1 MLIVLVFFIA
11 SLSTCD
17 AVYITCV
24 LNGSK
29 AYQFVRVFDVV
40 KEKLEIV
47 KIVSRTLVEGDV
59 IVGDIVRMKAEC
71 NGHSIFIEDFKG
83 PSFWFLVF
91 TEPRVTLAT
100 LLRREDMAPLPSR
113 HVREI
118 LLQVIKAASGAFS
131 CLRLVSSALW
141 LLDLHGMGI
150 AHLDICP
157 ANVEVV
163 DAATVVESF
172 YRPQGWFERR
182 KILKCSRI
190 YLRFYGEAGMS
201 RGGLVGTDQYRAPEI
216 VY

>member
-1 MLIVLVFFIA
+1 MLI
-11 SLSTCD
+11 D
-17 AVYITCV
+17 PVYITCV

-40 KEKLEIV
+40 KERLEII
-47 KIVSRTLVEGDV
+47 KIVSRTLVEADV
-59 IVGDIVRMKAEC
+59 IVGDIVRMKAESEE
-71 NGHSIFIEDFKG
+71 NARHSIFIEDFKG

-100 LLRREDMAPLPSR
+100 LLRREDMVPLPSR

-118 LLQVIKAASGAFS
+118 LSQLIKAAS
-131 CLRLVSSALW
+131 
-141 LLDLHGMGI
+141 DLHGMGI

-163 DAATVVESF
+163 DATTVIESF
-172 YRPQGWFERR
+172 YRPQGGFERR
-182 KILKCSRI
+182 KILKCSQI

-201 RGGLVGTDQYRAPEI
+201 RGGLVGMDQYRAPEI
-216 VY
+216 VYGEFVEGTSLRVCF

>member
-11 SLSTCD
+11 SLSTCN

-47 KIVSRTLVEGDV
+47 KIVSRTLVEGEV

-71 NGHSIFIEDFKG
+71 DGHSIFIEDFKG

-118 LLQVIKAASGAFS
+118 LLQVIKAAS
-131 CLRLVSSALW
+131 
-141 LLDLHGMGI
+141 DLHGMGI

-172 YRPQGWFERR
+172 YRPQGGFERR